1 MLDILG
7 DLLTWVQS
15 HHDQAHVLATFSTDI
30 VTIAGAPIALVKLVL
45 TLKPKAGERPLPR
58 RKSPHP

>member
-15 HHDQAHVLATFSTDI
+15 HCGQVHVLATFSKDI
-30 VTIAGAPIALVKLVL
+30 VTIAGGPVALVAIARR
-45 TLKPKAGERPLPR
+45 LKPKAKKRLPPR
-58 RKSPHP
+58 RKSPRP